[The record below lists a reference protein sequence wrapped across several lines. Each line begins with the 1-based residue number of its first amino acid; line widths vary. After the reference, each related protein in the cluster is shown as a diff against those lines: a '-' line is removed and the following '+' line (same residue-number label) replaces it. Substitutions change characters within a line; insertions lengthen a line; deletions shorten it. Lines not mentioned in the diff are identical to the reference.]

1 MNSAQMISGV
11 STAFPRMFSRFA
23 TVRFATITTLLG
35 AAILVS
41 IFAIVQHA
49 NLHPSPAKVVADY
62 IDALEN
68 HDIKRCLDLSEGMVG
83 EIAQIKAN
91 NPRALWDKLIQEHYD
106 KSIQAFNSVPEVTE
120 NLNML
125 YPHGVSWKI
134 TETRRTPEATI
145 VYVTFDFPTLEQA
158 PYENGKF
165 LKQSMTQF
173 NLSPKSGLMIGFDRV
188 EAGNVFYENV
198 PPMIF
203 TAAWS
208 SDNMAH
214 DIYLH
219 ATAAGG
225 AAPFHWNVQCG
236 DLTFS
241 SVTMMFKDT
250 TGNRQTKIGV
260 RLKEPYPKEPL
271 ECEMRIADDGGNADR
286 VAISIPHL
294 FTPMLDNYCFMREPW
309 SLRQSVKLERQRCM
323 GKTLPMRPQPN

>member
-1 MNSAQMISGV
+1 M
-11 STAFPRMFSRFA
+11 
-23 TVRFATITTLLG
+23 
-35 AAILVS
+35 
-41 IFAIVQHA
+41 
-49 NLHPSPAKVVADY
+49 
-62 IDALEN
+62 
-68 HDIKRCLDLSEGMVG
+68 
-83 EIAQIKAN
+83 
-91 NPRALWDKLIQEHYD
+91 
-106 KSIQAFNSVPEVTE
+106 
-120 NLNML
+120 
-125 YPHGVSWKI
+125 
-134 TETRRTPEATI
+134 
-145 VYVTFDFPTLEQA
+145 
-158 PYENGKF
+158 
-165 LKQSMTQF
+165 
-173 NLSPKSGLMIGFDRV
+173 
-188 EAGNVFYENV
+188 FYENV

-286 VAISIPHL
+286 VVITIPRL
-294 FTPMLDNYCFMREPW
+294 FTPHARQLLLHARTMVVPAERKVGAPT
-309 SLRQSVKLERQRCM
+309 LRWKDPPDATTIELAYS
-323 GKTLPMRPQPN
+323 T